1 MAQKVTSTDIKLALK
16 EFHNGKPSYFI
27 TECKTCS
34 TYFPDPQGLLKFDGL
49 AITKSYTK
57 PNIIGYEIK
66 VSRNDFL
73 QDNKWHLYL
82 QYCNEFYFVV
92 PKGLVKKEELP
103 DHVGLIYFNPDTKG
117 LRTVKKAL
125 YRQIEEPVGVYK
137 YIIFSRLE
145 EDRIPFYNDRA
156 EYLLNSMT
164 KDTYSAIPNR
174 GIQPIINQLRGYKKK
189 IKKDGKVV
197 AEKWIPSILVS
208 DPEATKYCLKLD
220 VRKYYPSIVHDVLKA
235 KYRELFKDEELIWL
249 MDEIIDS
256 ISTCPATEENIE
268 ILQRLGVA
276 VNIIIDD
283 NGREFV
289 DGVGIP
295 IGNYVSQYDGNFNL
309 SVVDHWLK
317 EVKGV
322 KYYFRYMDDMVIFG
336 SSKEELHK
344 LKRELDEFMAV
355 NLKQVLKHNWQVFPT
370 KVRGVDFV
378 GYRFFGEYTLLRKST
393 CKTFKRRM
401 LSISSKRE
409 NNVSPTYSEWCSFNS
424 YVGWLQHCDSF
435 RLYQKYVE
443 PNVEYMHN
451 YYLKEVKG
459 NAEICK
465 RKNYSGERKAS

>member
-1 MAQKVTSTDIKLALK
+1 MYEDQTYENILDRSLARVASDVDKREGSVIMNAIAPVSAEHADVYIQLGNIVNNGYADTAVREFLILRCK
-16 EFHNGKPSYFI
+16 E
-27 TECKTCS
+27 
-34 TYFPDPQGLLKFDGL
+34 
-49 AITKSYTK
+49 
-57 PNIIGYEIK
+57 
-66 VSRNDFL
+66 
-73 QDNKWHLYL
+73 
-82 QYCNEFYFVV
+82 
-92 PKGLVKKEELP
+92 
-103 DHVGLIYFNPDTKG
+103 
-117 LRTVKKAL
+117 
-125 YRQIEEPVGVYK
+125 
-137 YIIFSRLE
+137 
-145 EDRIPFYNDRA
+145 
-156 EYLLNSMT
+156 
-164 KDTYSAIPNR
+164 R
-174 GIQPIINQLRGYKKK
+174 GI
-189 IKKDGKVV
+189 
-197 AEKWIPSILVS
+197 IPY
-208 DPEATKYCLKLD
+208 EATKATLKGKFNMEIPIGSRFNLNELNYVATAFMD
-220 VRKYYPSIVHDVLKA
+220 SADGYFYYQMECETEGTNGNKFFGELSSIEYIDKDLTG
-235 KYRELFKDEELIWL
+235 ELTELLIPAEDEEDTEALRTRYL
-249 MDEIIDS
+249 NSFDS
-256 ISTCPATEENIE
+256 NPFGGNKQDYVEKTDALDGVGGTVVIPVWNGGGTVTCPATEENIE

-435 RLYQKYVE
+435 RLYHKYVE

>member
-1 MAQKVTSTDIKLALK
+1 MYEDQTYENILDRSLARVASDVDKREGSVIMNAIAPVSAEHADVYIQLGNIVNNGYADTAVREFLILRCKERGIIPYEATKATLKGKFNIEIPIGSRFNLNELNYVATAFIESADGYFYYQMECETEGTNGNKFFGELSSIEYIDKDLTGELTELLIPAEDEEDTEALRTRYLNSFDSNPFGGNKQDYVEKTDALDGVGGTVVIPVWNGGGTVKLIIINSDYGVASSTLVKAVQEAID
-16 EFHNGKPSYFI
+16 
-27 TECKTCS
+27 
-34 TYFPDPQGLLKFDGL
+34 PDPQGTG
-49 AITKSYTK
+49 S
-57 PNIIGYEIK
+57 
-66 VSRNDFL
+66 
-73 QDNKWHLYL
+73 
-82 QYCNEFYFVV
+82 
-92 PKGLVKKEELP
+92 
-103 DHVGLIYFNPDTKG
+103 
-117 LRTVKKAL
+117 
-125 YRQIEEPVGVYK
+125 
-137 YIIFSRLE
+137 
-145 EDRIPFYNDRA
+145 
-156 EYLLNSMT
+156 
-164 KDTYSAIPNR
+164 
-174 GIQPIINQLRGYKKK
+174 GIAP
-189 IKKDGKVV
+189 
-197 AEKWIPSILVS
+197 
-208 DPEATKYCLKLD
+208 
-220 VRKYYPSIVHDVLKA
+220 
-235 KYRELFKDEELIWL
+235 
-249 MDEIIDS
+249 
-256 ISTCPATEENIE
+256 